1 MGLEVTLLS
10 LEDLA
15 LNLAEGDPLAADIE
29 ARIEQ
34 IRPQLDEVHEA
45 LAAARK
51 SRRVQKV

>member
-1 MGLEVTLLS
+1 MTLLS